1 MSKILARSPYW
12 INATATDLIYATLE
26 LWVYKGEVVV
36 DRPST
41 PNFIINATVT
51 DTPNNVYWDI
61 SDLVKDFIDTKY
73 VGTSSD
79 NGAVWVDYRI
89 TTIDASGA
97 TTGSIQTGD
106 YSVYGYSYYPEG
118 YNATSLSGCLMDN
131 DIIYKLVDNDVS
143 IPVDRKLLE
152 SISFFNGDELV
163 HSVVNNPSSYD
174 ESSDIIDYIG
184 LDDYDSFQQR
194 IYSQGG
200 TFETN
205 KCIEEF
211 LADFEIYPITQ
222 VRVSSTDASV
232 PLRVI
237 NVESI
242 EECKYTPYKLIF
254 RNKLGANQELWFFK
268 SSRLSMQVER
278 EKYQGN
284 TIANYRAGNIS
295 SHRGVNF
302 ATMAK
307 ETLTINSGFVPEEFN
322 EVFKQLM
329 LSEQVWIE
337 YKQQVLPINISNQN
351 IDYKTSL
358 NNKLINYTIDV
369 EFSFN
374 TTNNVR

>member
-36 DRPST
+36 DRPSIT
-41 PNFIINATVT
+41 SFTINATVT
-51 DTPNNVYWDI
+51 DIPNNVYWDI
-61 SDLVKDFIDTKY
+61 SDLVKDFINTKY
-73 VGTSSD
+73 ENNSD
-79 NGAVWVDYRI
+79 DAVVWVDYRI
-89 TTIDASGA
+89 TTITQVAV

-106 YSVYGYSYYPEG
+106 YAVYGYSYYPEG

-131 DIIYKLVDNDVS
+131 DVIYKLSDNDVS

-152 SISFFNGDELV
+152 SIAFFNGDELV
-163 HSVVNNPSSYD
+163 HSVTNDPSLYD

-211 LADFEIYPITQ
+211 LADQEIYPITQ

-232 PLRVI
+232 PLRII

-278 EKYQGN
+278 DEYKGN
-284 TIANYRAGNIS
+284 TIKDYRAGNLT
-295 SHRGVNF
+295 SHGSVSF

-329 LSEQVWIE
+329 LSEQVWIY

>member
-12 INATATDLIYATLE
+12 INATATDLIYASIE
-26 LWVYKGEVVV
+26 LWVYSGETIV
-36 DRPST
+36 DRPTS
-41 PNFIINATVT
+41 PNYSITSTVT
-51 DTPNNVYWDI
+51 DTTDNVYWDI
-61 SDLVKDFIDTKY
+61 SDLVKDFINTKY
-73 VGTSSD
+73 YL
-79 NGAVWVDYRI
+79 NAENAAVWVDYRI
-89 TTIDASGA
+89 TTVELTG
-97 TTGSIQTGD
+97 TTQGSIQTGD
-106 YSVYGYSYYPEG
+106 YAVYGYSYYEEG

-131 DIIYKLVDNDVS
+131 DIIYKLEDNDVS

-152 SISFFNGDELV
+152 SISFFNGSELV
-163 HSVVNNPSSYD
+163 HSVVNNPSIYD
-174 ESSDIIDYIG
+174 ESKDIIDYIG
-184 LDDYDSFQQR
+184 LDNYDSFQQR
-194 IYSQGG
+194 IYSEGG

-211 LADFEIYPITQ
+211 LDEYEIYPITR
-222 VRVSSTDASV
+222 VVVSSVDSSV
-232 PLRVI
+232 PLKTI
-237 NVESI
+237 TVENI

-254 RNKLGANQELWFFK
+254 RNKLGAKQELWFFK

-278 EKYQGN
+278 ENYQGN
-284 TIANYRAGNIS
+284 TINDYRAGIIS
-295 SHRGVNF
+295 SHNKLNF
-302 ATMAK
+302 ATTAK

-337 YKQQVLPINISNQN
+337 YKQKVLPINVSNQT
-351 IDYKTSL
+351 IDYKTKL